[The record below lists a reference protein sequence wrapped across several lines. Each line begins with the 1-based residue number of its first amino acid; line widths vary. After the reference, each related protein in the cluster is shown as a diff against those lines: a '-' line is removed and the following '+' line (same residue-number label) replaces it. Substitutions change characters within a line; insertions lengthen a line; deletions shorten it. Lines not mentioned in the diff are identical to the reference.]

1 MKTKQIICAFSLG
14 VLCMLP
20 QLQAQDGY
28 DFTVSEGYDFS
39 DDEDEINAQKKQ
51 AADEK
56 RALQSLIYNGAQY
69 ALACRKAYQEDVV
82 WPISSCCDG
91 IIGNNDLVEC
101 TKDPVP
107 ADLHREAISKI
118 NGKHPFAIDAGQFIE
133 GVLSRS
139 TLAKAKPNLTAQ
151 QYAEIEHVITRAEN
165 LAKWFYGTFA
175 KACAVHDYDFL
186 KEVQRVARFKEY
198 LKTPKIADL
207 DEKYYALMDAF
218 VGNYVNYRVQ
228 AAFKN
233 FNNNPKVRC
242 AELLQ
247 HFSYPIST
255 ADRDRW
261 ISFLILGG
269 SSRSSYTG
277 PTFGVSERFEHREMD
292 NPFMY
297 FDIQGGKVVW
307 AATGKASELSGYMRY
322 FEFWSQNRVI
332 ATVDLADSVSPIVK
346 KASNELLSSLS
357 PIAGDIVVK
366 EDADF
371 KRTVDYQALYALN
384 KLVTLDDELGT
395 FMEYLDKNS
404 RFVKNRT
411 RTSNHGS
418 LMKKM
423 QFYANEASIVLDRMM
438 DTARK
443 K

>member
-1 MKTKQIICAFSLG
+1 
-14 VLCMLP
+14 
-20 QLQAQDGY
+20 
-28 DFTVSEGYDFS
+28 
-39 DDEDEINAQKKQ
+39 
-51 AADEK
+51 
-56 RALQSLIYNGAQY
+56 
-69 ALACRKAYQEDVV
+69 
-82 WPISSCCDG
+82 
-91 IIGNNDLVEC
+91 
-101 TKDPVP
+101 
-107 ADLHREAISKI
+107 
-118 NGKHPFAIDAGQFIE
+118 
-133 GVLSRS
+133 
-139 TLAKAKPNLTAQ
+139 
-151 QYAEIEHVITRAEN
+151 
-165 LAKWFYGTFA
+165 
-175 KACAVHDYDFL
+175 
-186 KEVQRVARFKEY
+186 
-198 LKTPKIADL
+198 
-207 DEKYYALMDAF
+207 
-218 VGNYVNYRVQ
+218 
-228 AAFKN
+228 
-233 FNNNPKVRC
+233 
-242 AELLQ
+242 
-247 HFSYPIST
+247 
-255 ADRDRW
+255 
-261 ISFLILGG
+261 
-269 SSRSSYTG
+269 
-277 PTFGVSERFEHREMD
+277 
-292 NPFMY
+292 MY

-404 RFVKNRT
+404 KFVKNRT